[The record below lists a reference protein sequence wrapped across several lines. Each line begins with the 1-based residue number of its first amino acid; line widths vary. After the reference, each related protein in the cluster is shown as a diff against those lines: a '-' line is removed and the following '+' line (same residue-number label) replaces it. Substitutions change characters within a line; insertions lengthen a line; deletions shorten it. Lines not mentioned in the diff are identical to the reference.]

1 MYLPTHILSQVKQ
14 ALQTALK
21 LSLSGNLTVKSPEC
35 GLYLAGSRKI
45 CVRIISTHCLRL
57 ISQIGNRV

>member
-45 CVRIISTHCLRL
+45 CVRIISTHCL
-57 ISQIGNRV
+57 